1 METNQTTELTAQ
13 LLDVCLGMADLI
25 DRCGV
30 KVNADFDQALRDAIA
45 KAEVTSTDSAIEAM
59 QSSEIPIVPGLLRRH
74 ELEQGKTY
82 MPCDAKGEEVQ
93 GVYESVTC
101 AAYIDGIT
109 LDKEDSQRPGGID
122 FEYAGDSKVFWDGQ
136 EPEYN
141 AKGEYQFITQEGDE
155 LSESQLYYREVQA

>member
-1 METNQTTELTAQ
+1 MSAEINAE

-25 DRCGV
+25 DRCGLA
-30 KVNADFDQALRDAIA
+30 VNADFDQALRAAII
-45 KAEVTSTDSAIEAM
+45 KAEASPTTTAIEAL
-59 QSSEIPIVPGLLRRH
+59 QPKELPIIAGLLRRH

-93 GVYESVTC
+93 GVYERVSC
-101 AAYIDGIT
+101 AAAIDGIT
-109 LDKEDSQRPGGID
+109 LDKEDSDRPGGID

-155 LSESQLYYREVQA
+155 LSESQLYYREVEQ